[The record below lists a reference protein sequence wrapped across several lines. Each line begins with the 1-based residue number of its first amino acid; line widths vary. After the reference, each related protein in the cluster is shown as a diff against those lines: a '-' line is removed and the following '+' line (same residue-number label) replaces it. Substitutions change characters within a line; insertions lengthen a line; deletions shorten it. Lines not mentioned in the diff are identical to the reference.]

1 MSSRSPWFLTKRVVV
16 VLSRDLDFS
25 AIASTGQQSPS
36 LVSLR
41 LASSRLEYVNPV
53 LAKVLPEVEEQ
64 LLAGAIVTVEDQ
76 RVRVRRLPIT

>member
-1 MSSRSPWFLTKRVVV
+1 MSSRSPWFLTKRAVV